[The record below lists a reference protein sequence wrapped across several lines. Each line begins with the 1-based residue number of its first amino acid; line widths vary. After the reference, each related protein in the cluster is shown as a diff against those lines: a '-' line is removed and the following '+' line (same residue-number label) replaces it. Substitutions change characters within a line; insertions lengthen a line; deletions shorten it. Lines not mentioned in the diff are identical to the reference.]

1 MPAKKQLTKK
11 QKETLKKHSQHHSSK
26 HMSAMRTA
34 MKNGSRFT
42 AAHKLAM
49 KKVGK

>member
-1 MPAKKQLTKK
+1 MPKKNLTKR
-11 QKETLKKHSQHHSSK
+11 QKETLKKHSQHHGSR

-34 MKNGSRFT
+34 MKNGSTFS
-42 AAHKLAM
+42 AAHKIAM